1 MSKTDIKIKSLRIR
15 LKNIS
20 PHTARAASEGLAGSL
35 AAELGKEAG
44 TKAGGASVNVGEVK
58 PDAQTATRGTSPA
71 ALRRLIAEHIA
82 ASVKEKIGKRS

>member
-1 MSKTDIKIKSLRIR
+1 MSKTDIKIKSLRIH

-20 PHTARAASEGLAGSL
+20 PHTARAASEGLAQSL
-35 AAELGKEAG
+35 AAELGGEAG
-44 TKAGGASVNVGEVK
+44 TKRGASVNVGEVK
-58 PDAQTATRGTSPA
+58 PDALTAERGTSPA